1 MIHLGRETNG
11 PQQVSEFG
19 IRAEAAA
26 RRPPRLGSTR
36 CRRLAQLGDG
46 LFIHR
51 LLFIGPPEM
60 LARRPEAQVHLDLFE
75 VLLDRPVALARAT
88 MR

>member
-1 MIHLGRETNG
+1 VIHLGRETNG
-11 PQQVSEFG
+11 PQQVCEFG
-19 IRAEAAA
+19 IRAEAAELGFYQMQA
-26 RRPPRLGSTR
+26 LGSTR
-36 CRRLAQLGDG
+36 DG
-46 LFIHR
+46 LFIQR